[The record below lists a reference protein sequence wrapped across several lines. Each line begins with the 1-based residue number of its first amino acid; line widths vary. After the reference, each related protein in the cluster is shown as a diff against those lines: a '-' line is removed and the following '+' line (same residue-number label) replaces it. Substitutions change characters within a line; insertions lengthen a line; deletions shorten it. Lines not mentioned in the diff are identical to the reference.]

1 MRLLD
6 WRVVGQL
13 FLKASSLQRKR
24 ATLTV
29 AAIAWGTVAI
39 IMLLVEEMNERPFQR
54 YHAVQAL
61 AANVVLWV
69 AIVVLGCVLSI
80 LSIWLGGLCG
90 ISAPI
95 LWFVTLYWAYESYQG
110 KYFEIPVVTDF
121 LKGQAWL

>member
-1 MRLLD
+1 MAEELPVPPADDVTDQDKLM
-6 WRVVGQL
+6 
-13 FLKASSLQRKR
+13 
-24 ATLTV
+24 
-29 AAIAWGTVAI
+29 AAIAYPIPLVAI
-39 IMLLVEEMNERPFQR
+39 IMLLVEEMRKRPFQK

-95 LWFVTLYWAYESYQG
+95 LWFVTLYWSYESYQG